1 MGGSRRIAG
10 RLHGGLEPGA
20 ALGLGVVLGAAFA
33 VFSWAVAAGR
43 LTGLDAAVGAWVAG
57 FQRPGLTW
65 LMQAFTYLGS
75 AWVLI
80 PAGVGL
86 VVWARRAAGA
96 AGEGAG
102 GDPGAVA
109 TASGG
114 GAEAGGTAAGGGVTG
129 APATS
134 IAALVGAWVL
144 NALLKVFFHRARP
157 GPLVALM
164 SAVGYGYPSGHTMT
178 STAFYAVAAYTV
190 AAVLPEGK
198 PGQAGRAGHEGNEG
212 NEGGEGRT
220 HAAANGHV
228 TALLAALAT
237 GLVLVV
243 GASRIYLGVHY
254 ATDVLGG
261 YLAGASWAALC
272 AARFEWRRRCVR

>member
-10 RLHGGLEPGA
+10 RPNGGLEPRA
-20 ALGLGVVLGAAFA
+20 ALGLGVALAAAFA

-65 LMQAFTYLGS
+65 LMQVFTYLGS

-86 VVWARRAAGA
+86 VVWARRA
-96 AGEGAG
+96 
-102 GDPGAVA
+102 
-109 TASGG
+109 G
-114 GAEAGGTAAGGGVTG
+114 GAAAGGGATG
-129 APATS
+129 AAAAG

-190 AAVLPEGK
+190 AAVLSEG
-198 PGQAGRAGHEGNEG
+198 REGA
-212 NEGGEGRT
+212 EGRT
-220 HAAANGHV
+220 HAAADGHV

-237 GLVLVV
+237 GLVLAV
-243 GASRIYLGVHY
+243 GASRVYLGVHY

-272 AARFEWRRRCVR
+272 AGWFERFDPGHAGGSGRQGPGGAR